1 MSNSETVWT
10 IVCLA
15 PLSMGFSRQE
25 YWSGLPCPPPGDLPD
40 PGIKPVSL
48 TSPALAGGFFTTS
61 AWIWAN
67 SRRQWRTE
75 KAGVLQSMG
84 SQSQTWLNDWTTT
97 TTRKWMSLHRSV
109 SEWEQGLHL
118 PSQQSAAEQSGEGTF
133 FKDHRFP
140 EKGRSSQA
148 EGRAG
153 LAGMRYSLWGHPEL
167 GRLLTVLLGLSFSGE
182 RDKHGL
188 CCSFLLC
195 EPKA

>member
-1 MSNSETVWT
+1 
-10 IVCLA
+10 
-15 PLSMGFSRQE
+15 
-25 YWSGLPCPPPGDLPD
+25 
-40 PGIKPVSL
+40 
-48 TSPALAGGFFTTS
+48 
-61 AWIWAN
+61 
-67 SRRQWRTE
+67 
-75 KAGVLQSMG
+75 
-84 SQSQTWLNDWTTT
+84 
-97 TTRKWMSLHRSV
+97 MSLHRSL